1 MNDFRRLVLGCIKTK
16 INEKKLT
23 CGTIN
28 NFEDLKKK
36 KEKRKRRKKENK
48 RKNQIV
54 RDNNYHTCLPTIRL
68 LEENQNQ
75 CHLWKFY

>member
-36 KEKRKRRKKENK
+36 KEKEEKRKTKE
-48 RKNQIV
+48 KNQIV

-68 LEENQNQ
+68 FEENQNQ
-75 CHLWKFY
+75 CQLWNFY